1 MKLSYLLMIIV
12 LLMFSSVYSQIIT
25 STSHFKIGGDLVS
38 QYVWRGSMATKS
50 PTPNFQPFFSYSNG
64 PFETGVW
71 GSSDFLGSYKEVD
84 PYVCFT
90 VNQLRFT
97 VSDYNWN
104 FNRADYFNY
113 RNKQTGHRIE
123 GSIGFNGS
131 KDLPVTIT
139 WNTLF
144 YGFDEKS
151 NDTTKQAY
159 STYVELGYLKGP
171 VSFFLGLTPWA
182 SYYNNYGI
190 TAFDPKAPKRS
201 FSVVNIGASYK
212 KNLKITEIY
221 SLPLKTTLVINP
233 TASYSRNDY
242 IHLVFGISL

>member
-1 MKLSYLLMIIV
+1 MTISYLMMIIV
-12 LLMFSSVYSQIIT
+12 SLMFSSVYAQITT
-25 STSHFKIGGDLVS
+25 STSPFKLSADLVS
-38 QYVWRGSMATKS
+38 QYVWRGSLATKS
-50 PTPNFQPFFSYSNG
+50 PTPNFQPSFSYSNG
-64 PFETGVW
+64 LFETGIW
-71 GSSDFLGSYKEVD
+71 GSTDFIGGYKEVD
-84 PYVCFT
+84 PYVSLT
-90 VNQLRFT
+90 VKEFKFVVT
-97 VSDYNWN
+97 DYNWN
-104 FNRADYFNY
+104 FTRADYLNY
-113 RNKQTGHRIE
+113 RNSQTGHRFE

-144 YGFDEKS
+144 YGFDKKS

-233 TASYSRNDY
+233 SASYSRNDY
-242 IHLVFGISL
+242 IHLAFGISL